1 MTTET
6 PGTHAIEE
14 HPDIT
19 ALRLRY
25 EQAAE
30 TPTAQI
36 ADGLTFLGGL
46 YLAMSPWV
54 IGFTDH
60 SSLTANNLFTGVA
73 LAMLALGFAA
83 AYERTHGIAW
93 VAPVIGLWTIVAP
106 WVVSGPTPDTDA
118 MVSNIVVGVLC
129 VLFSMAAMSVT
140 MRPAGARARGFPARR
155 GASTKP

>member
-6 PGTHAIEE
+6 PGTPAIEE

-30 TPTAQI
+30 TPTAQV

-60 SSLTANNLFTGVA
+60 SSLTASNLFTGIA
-73 LAMLALGFAA
+73 LAVLALGFAA

-93 VAPVIGLWTIVAP
+93 VAPVIALWTIVAP
-106 WVVSGPTPDTDA
+106 WLVSGATPDADA
-118 MVSNIVVGVLC
+118 IWSNIIVGVVCL
-129 VLFSMAAMSVT
+129 VFSLAAMSVA
-140 MRPAGARARGFPARR
+140 MGPAGARGRGVRARR
-155 GASTKP
+155 GASTRP